1 MASNT
6 VYSLNSF
13 ADKIAQLLNI
23 GNPPNINVTPT
34 YAATMD
40 ISQSVA
46 ASGYVRLLGTTVS
59 ATCTVTTTSIGLKG
73 ALLAVSCEA
82 VGGTNTYTFSTG
94 FKVSGTAAPTDGTAL
109 TVNFRSNGTNWV
121 EVSRSLA
128 IAI

>member
-23 GNPPNINVTPT
+23 GNPPNINVSPT

-40 ISQSVA
+40 LTQTIA
-46 ASGYVRLLGTTVS
+46 NSGFVRLLGTTVS
-59 ATCTVTTTSIGLKG
+59 ATCTVTTTSIGLVG

-94 FKVSGTAAPTDGTAL
+94 FKVSATAAPTTGTAM

-121 EVSRSLA
+121 EVGRSLA

>member
-6 VYSLNSF
+6 VYSLNSW

-23 GNPPNINVTPT
+23 GNPPNINVSPT

-40 ISQSVA
+40 ISQSIQ
-46 ASGYVRLLGTTVS
+46 ASGYVRLLGTTAS
-59 ATCTVTTTSIGLKG
+59 ATCTVTTTSIGNVG
-73 ALLAVSCEA
+73 ALLSLSCEA

-94 FKVSGTAAPTDGTAL
+94 FKPSTTAAATTGTAM

-128 IAI
+128 ISN